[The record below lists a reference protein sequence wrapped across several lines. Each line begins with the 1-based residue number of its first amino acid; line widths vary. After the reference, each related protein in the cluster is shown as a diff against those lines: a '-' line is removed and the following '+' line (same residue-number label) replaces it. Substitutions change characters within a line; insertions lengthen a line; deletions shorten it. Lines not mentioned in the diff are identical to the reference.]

1 MGMLGRIKDRMTGCG
16 DGAMYWTIITSA
28 PKGEAGEQW
37 GDTWFARDLVGA
49 LKRLGQQARVVS
61 RAGANSPKRAEDE
74 VVVVLRGLRS
84 VTPPA
89 DRRGVWI
96 LWVISHP
103 ELVTEEEARS
113 YDAVFVASESWTP
126 PGGVASTPLLQA
138 TAAERFHPGVAPAD
152 SGDALLFVGSTRG
165 QFRPAVRAALES
177 ARAEDL
183 VVYGVG
189 WEEFIAPGVIGGEFV
204 ANDELPAKYASAGI
218 VLNDHHAE
226 MAGDGFL
233 SNRLFDAVA
242 TGTRVVSDRATGLA
256 EVFGDVVPMFD
267 DNNGLVELL
276 ARPVEEVFPDEQA
289 RAVVAE
295 RIRQHHSFDARAEVL
310 LQRARELRGTR

>member
-1 MGMLGRIKDRMTGCG
+1 MGVGDRIRRPLFQGS
-16 DGAMYWTIITSA
+16 ALNWTIVTSA

-37 GDTWFARDLVGA
+37 GDTWFARDLAEA
-49 LKRLGQQARVVS
+49 LRRQDQRVKVVS
-61 RAGANSPKRAEDE
+61 RAGATKDE
-74 VVVVLRGLRS
+74 RSGDDVVVVLRGLRS

-89 DRRGVWI
+89 DRSGVWM

-113 YDAVFVASESWTP
+113 YDAVFVASDSWTP

-226 MAGDGFL
+226 MASDGFL

-310 LQRARELRGTR
+310 LERARELRGTR

>member
-1 MGMLGRIKDRMTGCG
+1 MGVVDRVRRRLSPGSSLQ
-16 DGAMYWTIITSA
+16 WTIVTSA

-37 GDTWFARDLVGA
+37 GDTWFARDLAEA
-49 LKRLGQQARVVS
+49 LRRQGQRVKVVS
-61 RAGANSPKRAEDE
+61 RAGAAKEERSGDD
-74 VVVVLRGLRS
+74 VVVVLRGLRA
-84 VTPPA
+84 VQPPN
-89 DRRGVWI
+89 DRAGVWM

-126 PGGVASTPLLQA
+126 PGGVACTPLLQA

-177 ARAEDL
+177 TRAHEL

-189 WEEFIAPGVIGGEFV
+189 WEEFLSPEAIGGEFV
-204 ANDELPAKYASAGI
+204 ANSELPAKYASAGI

-226 MAGDGFL
+226 MANDGFL

-242 TGTRVVSDRATGLA
+242 TGARVVSDRAEGLT
-256 EVFGDVVPMFD
+256 EVFGDTVPTFD
-267 DNNGLVELL
+267 DDNGLVELL
-276 ARPVEEVFPDEQA
+276 ARPIEEVFPDEQSRMA
-289 RAVVAE
+289 AAE
-295 RIRQHHSFDARAEVL
+295 RIRQHHSFDARAAVL
-310 LQRARELRGTR
+310 LQRAGELRAGR